1 MTPHY
6 AEALFDI
13 TGGVADVQIWGRLGW
28 QEVKRR
34 YRRTV
39 LGPFWSTFSLAIFI
53 FSLGF
58 VWANLWGQDP
68 ATYLPFLCGGLL
80 AWTLVASI
88 IGEGCQV
95 FTSAEGLLKQLTIS
109 LTALSC
115 AVVWRNLIIFLH
127 NIAILVFVDLIFGIK
142 PTSSI
147 FLVFPGLLL
156 LCINGIWFCLL
167 MGLVCSRYRD
177 ISQLVTSFLQIVL
190 FVTPIFWLPTQLG
203 SRMTA
208 FVDYNVIFHFVDL
221 IRSPLLGRTPSAWS
235 YEFVGIATILGW
247 ALTLAI
253 LARFRRRLAYW
264 L

>member
-6 AEALFDI
+6 ADAWIDVI
-13 TGGVADVQIWGRLGW
+13 GGASNVEIWGRLGW

-39 LGPFWSTFSLAIFI
+39 LGPFWSTLSLAIFI

-95 FTSAEGLLKQLTIS
+95 FSSAEGLLKQLTIS

-115 AVVWRNLIIFLH
+115 A
-127 NIAILVFVDLIFGIK
+127 
-142 PTSSI
+142 
-147 FLVFPGLLL
+147 
-156 LCINGIWFCLL
+156 
-167 MGLVCSRYRD
+167 
-177 ISQLVTSFLQIVL
+177 
-190 FVTPIFWLPTQLG
+190 
-203 SRMTA
+203 
-208 FVDYNVIFHFVDL
+208 
-221 IRSPLLGRTPSAWS
+221 
-235 YEFVGIATILGW
+235 
-247 ALTLAI
+247 
-253 LARFRRRLAYW
+253 
-264 L
+264 